1 MWGCLSS
8 HSQGLRSE
16 SQVTWGVAGSTVF
29 SNLDGDQVIK
39 LTTFSDEKLE
49 EIKKIYMLGN
59 RTQKNHGT
67 AEASSKMRFKGIRV
81 KLTIEG

>member
-1 MWGCLSS
+1 M
-8 HSQGLRSE
+8 
-16 SQVTWGVAGSTVF
+16 AGSTVF